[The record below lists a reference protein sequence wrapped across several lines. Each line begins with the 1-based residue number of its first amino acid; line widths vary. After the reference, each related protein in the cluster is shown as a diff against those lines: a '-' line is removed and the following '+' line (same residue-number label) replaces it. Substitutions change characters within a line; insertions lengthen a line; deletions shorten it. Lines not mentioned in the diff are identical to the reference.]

1 MSEKRKPSTSTRKRG
16 SKASPSSKS
25 STAKAAASK
34 KTADTAAQAAAAES
48 EVETSTPTASAK
60 ASAPDDVAG
69 ATSDIYGYADLLQA
83 DQEAAEDE
91 ERRQER
97 EESWVSFRL
106 AEQNCALPVDQVQEV
121 LRVGSITRVPHAPS
135 AVRGVTNLRGR
146 VLPVVD
152 LRRRLGLRETELD
165 EHSRVLV
172 AAFKNRPVGMLV
184 DGVHQMVAILPS
196 TIQDTPEEAVQL
208 QDEVVHG
215 VCSTQDRGL
224 LLLLDL
230 QRLLTLSTETADL
243 GTH

>member
-16 SKASPSSKS
+16 SKASTS
-25 STAKAAASK
+25 KAAESK
-34 KTADTAAQAAAAES
+34 KEAEVAVENEVSAAPTEAPKDDAAAA
-48 EVETSTPTASAK
+48 
-60 ASAPDDVAG
+60 APD
-69 ATSDIYGYADLLQA
+69 IYRYADLLQA
-83 DQEAAEDE
+83 DQEAAEDK

-106 AEQNCALPVDQVQEV
+106 AEQSCALPVDQVQEV

-152 LRRRLGLRETELD
+152 LRRRLGLREAELD

-172 AAFKNRPVGMLV
+172 ASIKNRPVGMLV

-196 TIQDTPEEAVQL
+196 SIQDTPEEAVQL

-243 GTH
+243 GAQ